1 MEETGKQQHEI
12 FLELRQRLESGL
24 LILRKDVAHSP
35 TEVKVFGSDSSLLIQ
50 TSRGLWRAELPPR
63 VSVVPGS
70 CQPTPT
76 GDAGEG
82 LHFRLRLRVDQQT
95 ESRGSVIERIQV
107 QQSYGFCCQA
117 CGSRILEQRV
127 FQRVLPLPGGNW
139 NTLVGEWCCHPDPF
153 ANRKLLP
160 RTEDCLTGDTYFLL
174 ARDNSC
180 NQTLTVEP
188 DPTSARSAANH
199 SQDSEKPRH
208 VHRTTV
214 KEVSC
219 KNCSSML
226 GEALTGDAL
235 KFYITEVME
244 IESEDC
250 ETKRAG
256 NRLEFVEK
264 TLSARLVELS
274 SAQSIFRFSIQAP
287 TGKTAILLWLLN
299 TDTLVASFPENPVTG
314 NGTLISPG
322 DSRCPDEH
330 QSRLAV
336 SAVKVLY
343 LPCSSTIHQDIVSAW
358 ERDISV
364 HNLTLPHTTCQ
375 EVLQLLSA
383 STSCLPP
390 SLRCMNSYQVA
401 FMRR

>member
-188 DPTSARSAANH
+188 NPTSARSAANH

-264 TLSARLVELS
+264 TLSARHKN
-274 SAQSIFRFSIQAP
+274 IFVSGF
-287 TGKTAILLWLLN
+287 LN
-299 TDTLVASFPENPVTG
+299 TDTLVGLVSRESGNRQRHTHLFLVTVAVPTSI
-314 NGTLISPG
+314 NHARSQCSQSP
-322 DSRCPDEH
+322 
-330 QSRLAV
+330 
-336 SAVKVLY
+336 
-343 LPCSSTIHQDIVSAW
+343 LPPLQFHIHQDIVSAW